1 MDPIT
6 LTVLGVTALSAF
18 GAEAGLKAYSS
29 YEQGKEAE
37 RQAKAQAEIQRLQ
50 AQQQQMESEAYALQ
64 AADSERL
71 ANLEKQKAGIA
82 QIQAE
87 QEAEKRS
94 RLLAADIGSAY
105 ANFAG
110 NGLLVDGGKNDT
122 FGSILTTT
130 AAEAARD
137 ISTIKDNGRMNV
149 WEHLSNVPSL
159 MTTAAT
165 QRLSSESSA
174 IGAKTSLLGAKAS
187 LKSGKYAR
195 RAGVTSAVGELIGA
209 TGGLLKTGMT
219 LFG

>member
-6 LTVLGVTALSAF
+6 MTILGIGAMTAM
-18 GAEAGLKAYSS
+18 GAEAGIKAYSA
-29 YEQGKEAE
+29 YQQGKEGE
-37 RQAKAQAEIQRLQ
+37 RRAKSEAEIQMKQ
-50 AQQQQMESEAYALQ
+50 AQAYNLQ
-64 AADSERL
+64 AADLERQ
-71 ANLEKQKAGIA
+71 ARHEEAKAGIA

-87 QEAEKRS
+87 QEAERRS

-110 NGLLVDGGKNDT
+110 NGLMVDGGSGDT
-122 FGSILTTT
+122 VGSVLTTT

-137 ISTIKDNGRMNV
+137 ISTIRDNGRMNV
-149 WEHLSNVPSL
+149 WEHQSNAKSL
-159 MTTAAT
+159 MTSAETNRISA
-165 QRLSSESSA
+165 QSSL
-174 IGAKTSLLGAKAS
+174 IGAKST